1 MGVYRKEEMK
11 QTIIN
16 FLSSRTNLT
25 IFQCVLYLMIGYIMG
40 QHFSWSELGIV
51 YVLLFGIQFV
61 TRVKAVSDG
70 MVFGHMMKKNNM
82 KANEIVERMKKDV
95 EKMDKDEWN

>member
-1 MGVYRKEEMK
+1 MGIFRKGQIMLA
-11 QTIIN
+11 N

-25 IFQCVLYLMIGYIMG
+25 IFQCVFYLMIGYIMG
-40 QHFSWSELGIV
+40 QHFSWVELGIV
-51 YVLLFGIQFV
+51 FILLFGIQFV

-95 EKMDKDEWN
+95 EKMEKDEWN

>member
-1 MGVYRKEEMK
+1 
-11 QTIIN
+11 
-16 FLSSRTNLT
+16 
-25 IFQCVLYLMIGYIMG
+25 MG
-40 QHFSWSELGIV
+40 QHFSWVELGIV
-51 YVLLFGIQFV
+51 FILLFGIQFV

>member
-1 MGVYRKEEMK
+1 MGVFRKGQIMLV
-11 QTIIN
+11 N

-95 EKMDKDEWN
+95 EKMEKDEWN